1 MRDFIVVPVLILAVA
16 CITGGAGRANV
27 VITMDKSHQ
36 RMSVSVNG
44 EDRYNWPISTARA
57 GYSTPNG
64 TYHPEHLAKRW
75 FSHKYYGSPMPHAI
89 FYDGGFAIHGSYET
103 ARLGRAA
110 SHGCVRLH
118 PQHPATLYPLVQQP
132 GPPRSLCGAGPGSGP
147 ARPRHRRPR
156 LRPAGTAVR
165 TTALA
170 VLWLPRFLRSVLTRC
185 SLS

>member
-1 MRDFIVVPVLILAVA
+1 MRDFVVVPVLILAVA
-16 CITGGAGRANV
+16 CITAGAARANV
-27 VITMDKSHQ
+27 VITIDKSHQ

-118 PQHPATLYPLVQQP
+118 PEAPQLCLRWARKRACPAPT
-132 GPPRSLCGAGPGSGP
+132 SSSP
-147 ARPRHRRPR
+147 APTRRPR
-156 LRPAGTAVR
+156 GTHHPVG
-165 TTALA
+165 
-170 VLWLPRFLRSVLTRC
+170 RSMA
-185 SLS
+185 

>member
-1 MRDFIVVPVLILAVA
+1 MRGFLVVLVLALA
-16 CITGGAGRANV
+16 CITVDDVRANV
-27 VITMDKSHQ
+27 VITIDKSHQ

-118 PQHPATLYPLVQQP
+118 PEHAATLFGLVQEAGLSGTDIVVTGSDLPAPRYSQP
-132 GPPRSLCGAGPGSGP
+132 RWPLYGYRGFFG
-147 ARPRHRRPR
+147 
-156 LRPAGTAVR
+156 
-165 TTALA
+165 
-170 VLWLPRFLRSVLTRC
+170 RF
-185 SLS
+185 